1 MDIRVPEAG
10 FRRFTN
16 LNEIYLISKCLGIM
30 PLVYTMTLAV
40 YTRWKTLGESEGP
53 LVFSRLVLAVV
64 EWTLMFGAGDGRIVS

>member
-10 FRRFTN
+10 FRGFTN
-16 LNEIYLISKCLGIM
+16 LNEIYLISKCLGMM

-40 YTRWKTLGESEGP
+40 YTRCKTLGESEGP